1 MHPHLDFDLLGQQI
15 EACHEIG
22 VLAHIYFTFGW
33 SCNDAEQHPE
43 WLVRDRNGLPV
54 TSEPWLKS
62 ELSHHSK
69 PTFQWKFLCAAT
81 SYHEYVMEQ
90 IKELCELYEADGYW
104 FDIYQAHRLSFSEPC
119 KKEMKELGIDTED
132 DQSVGAF
139 NAQVIKRHCEEI
151 TKLIKSYHPD
161 VSVFFNGTTALD
173 PDLNF
178 KYRLYENNSVQILK
192 TCRPYGA
199 VMTNF
204 LYNQSIFLS

>member
-1 MHPHLDFDLLGQQI
+1 MNEDRYSKKIGSRQIHLDFHTSEYLEGIGKSFSKSKFQESLKLAHVDSINLFAKCHHSWSYYPTQVGQMHPHLDFDLLGQQI

-54 TSEPWLKS
+54 TSEPWPES
-62 ELSHHSK
+62 ELFHHSK

-90 IKELCELYEADGYW
+90 VKELCELYDADGYW

-119 KKEMKELGIDTED
+119 KKEMKELG
-132 DQSVGAF
+132 
-139 NAQVIKRHCEEI
+139 
-151 TKLIKSYHPD
+151 L
-161 VSVFFNGTTALD
+161 
-173 PDLNF
+173 
-178 KYRLYENNSVQILK
+178 
-192 TCRPYGA
+192 
-199 VMTNF
+199 
-204 LYNQSIFLS
+204 